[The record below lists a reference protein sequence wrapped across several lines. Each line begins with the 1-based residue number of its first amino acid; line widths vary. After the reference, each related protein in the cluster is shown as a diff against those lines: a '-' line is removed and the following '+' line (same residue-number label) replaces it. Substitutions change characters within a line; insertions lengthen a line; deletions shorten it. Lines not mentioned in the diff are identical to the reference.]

1 MEFNQEVIIGLETHI
16 EVDTLS
22 KLFCCCPRTG
32 IDTPNSRVCP
42 ICLGHPGARPFLNG
56 KVLAAAVK
64 LALAI
69 DGQITE
75 KVVFSRKNYF
85 YPDMAK
91 NFQITQFESPLS
103 QKGSVK
109 LNSGKLVKIRRL
121 HIEED
126 PASLVYPKTMRDSQY
141 VLIDYNRSGIPL
153 IELVTEPSINSPREA
168 REYMNKLM
176 SILSYLKIFDVN
188 SCVIKS
194 DANIS
199 IRDSDYTRVE
209 IKNISGIKE
218 IEKALS
224 YELMRQRSLIR
235 RGIKIVKETRGWNKV
250 GKTTFSQRT
259 KESEEDYGYIS
270 EPDLPEIVI
279 TPEYIRKNKDEIP
292 ELPAQKQ
299 VRFVEKYKLNED
311 DSFVLTKEPEIADLF
326 ENVAKVI
333 DSNIAANWIR
343 GEVLRVLNYNKKRLN
358 DSYLSA
364 ERIIDLLKLL
374 CENKI
379 SKNMAQNFLE
389 RMITENFSL
398 RDYILNNNISQISD
412 DKILTDIAKK
422 VLNEEKIALEDYLSG
437 KEKALDYIIGKC
449 MALSKSKADPI
460 KINKILLTL
469 IRTR

>member
-1 MEFNQEVIIGLETHI
+1 MEFDQDVIIGLETHI
-16 EVDTLS
+16 EVNTLS
-22 KLFCCCPRTG
+22 KLFCSCQRTG
-32 IDTPNSRVCP
+32 VDTPNSRVCP
-42 ICLGHPGARPFLNG
+42 ICLGHPGTRPFLNE
-56 KVLAAAVK
+56 KVLAAAIK

-69 DGQITE
+69 GGEIAE

-103 QKGSVK
+103 RKGYVK
-109 LNSGKLVKIRRL
+109 LNSGKLVEIRRL

-126 PASLVYPKTMRDSQY
+126 PASLVYPKTMMDSQY

-153 IELVTEPSINSPREA
+153 IELVTEPNINSPKEA

-176 SILSYLKIFDVN
+176 SILNYLRIFDVN

-199 IRDSDYTRVE
+199 VRDSNYTRVE

-235 RGIKIVKETRGWNKV
+235 RGNKIVKETRGWNKI

-279 TPEYIRKNKDEIP
+279 TTEDIRKNKSEIP

-299 VRFVEKYKLNED
+299 VRFVKEFKLND
-311 DSFVLTKEPEIADLF
+311 DDAFVLTQEIEVADLF
-326 ENVAKVI
+326 EKVAEVI
-333 DSNIAANWIR
+333 DPITAANWIR

-358 DSYLSA
+358 DSFLSA
-364 ERIIDLLKLL
+364 DRIIDLLQLL

-389 RMITENFSL
+389 RMITERFSL
-398 RDYILNNNISQISD
+398 RDYISDNNISQISD
-412 DKILTDIAKK
+412 DKTLTDIARK
-422 VLNEEKIALEDYLSG
+422 VLDEERVALGDFLSG

-449 MALSKSKADPI
+449 MAISKGKADPI
-460 KINKILLTL
+460 KVKEILLSL
-469 IRTR
+469 LKNS